1 MTDQFVSV
9 PGGRIY
15 VEVDG
20 DPSDPPVVLIHAGIA
35 NLRAWDAM
43 VPLLVAGSYR
53 VVRYDM
59 RNFGRSTT
67 DEVDYS
73 DRDDALAVL
82 DALGIGRAPFVGNSR
97 GGMVSIDTAIEY
109 PERVVAV
116 VGVGSGI
123 GGFDGDLTPIE
134 IELVDEMEALESAVP
149 MDAAAIADVDIRLWV
164 DGPGQPPT
172 RVPAAIREAIR
183 AWDTPYYLPDHVE
196 PRPIR
201 LDPPAVERLDELRCP
216 VLAVAGAVDLSEV
229 AQAAHLLAAQAP
241 DARAVILP
249 DVAHMIGMEVPE
261 ALAELIIDFLAPLP
275 RWS

>member
-1 MTDQFVSV
+1 MTEQFVPV

-15 VEVDG
+15 VEIDG
-20 DPSDPPVVLIHAGIA
+20 DQADPPVILIHAGIA

-43 VPLLVAGSYR
+43 VPLLVDADYR

-59 RNFGRSTT
+59 RSWGRSTT
-67 DEVDYS
+67 EEVDYS
-73 DRDDALAVL
+73 DRADAIAVL

-109 PERVVAV
+109 PERVAAV

-123 GGFDGDLTPIE
+123 YGFDGELTPLE
-134 IELVDEMEALESAVP
+134 IELADEMEALESAVP
-149 MDAAAIADVDIRLWV
+149 MDAAAIADIDVRFWV

-172 RVPAAIREAIR
+172 RVPAAIREAVR
-183 AWDTPYYLPDHVE
+183 AWDTPNYLSEHVE
-196 PRPIR
+196 GRAVL
-201 LDPPAVERLDELRCP
+201 LDPPAVERLAELRCP
-216 VLAVAGAVDLSEV
+216 VLAVAGAVDVSEV
-229 AQAAHLLAAQAP
+229 VQAAHLLEAKAP
-241 DARAVILP
+241 NARAVILP

>member
-1 MTDQFVSV
+1 MTEQFVPV

-20 DPSDPPVVLIHAGIA
+20 TPSDPPVVLIHAGIA

-43 VPLLVAGSYR
+43 VPLVVAGGYR

-59 RNFGRSTT
+59 RSFGRSTT
-67 DEVDYS
+67 DDVDYS
-73 DRDDALAVL
+73 DRDDAVAVL
-82 DALGIGRAPFVGNSR
+82 DALGIVRAPFVGNSR

-109 PERVVAV
+109 PDRVVAV

-123 GGFDGDLTPIE
+123 GGFDGELTPIE
-134 IELVDEMEALESAVP
+134 MELVDEMEALESAVP
-149 MDAAAIADVDIRLWV
+149 MDPAAIADVDIRLWV

-172 RVPAAIREAIR
+172 RVAAAIRESIR
-183 AWDTPYYLPDHVE
+183 AWDMPNYLAEHVDGRAI
-196 PRPIR
+196 P
-201 LDPPAVERLDELRCP
+201 LDPPAVDRLGEIRCP

-229 AQAAHLLAAQAP
+229 AQAAHLLAAEAP
-241 DARAVILP
+241 NARAVILP

-261 ALAELIIDFLAPLP
+261 VLAALIIDFLAPLP

>member
-1 MTDQFVSV
+1 MPV

-20 DPSDPPVVLIHAGIA
+20 DPSDPPIVLIHAGIA

-43 VPLLVAGSYR
+43 VPLLVDAEYR

-59 RNFGRSTT
+59 RSWGRSTT
-67 DEVDYS
+67 EEVDYS
-73 DRDDALAVL
+73 DRDDAIAVL

-109 PERVVAV
+109 PERVAAV

-123 GGFDGDLTPIE
+123 YGFDGELTPLE
-134 IELVDEMEALESAVP
+134 IELADEMEALESAVP
-149 MDAAAIADVDIRLWV
+149 MDAAAIADIDIRFWV

-172 RVPAAIREAIR
+172 RVPAVIREAVR
-183 AWDTPYYLPDHVE
+183 EMDTPNYLSEHVE
-196 PRPIR
+196 GRAVL
-201 LDPPAVERLDELRCP
+201 LDPPAVERLAELRCP
-216 VLAVAGAVDLSEV
+216 VLAVAGAVDVSEV
-229 AQAAHLLAAQAP
+229 VQAAHLLEAKAPNAQ
-241 DARAVILP
+241 AVILP

-261 ALAELIIDFLAPLP
+261 ALAELIIDFLVPLP

>member
-1 MTDQFVSV
+1 MTDRFVLV
-9 PGGRIY
+9 PGGRLY
-15 VEVDG
+15 VEDDG
-20 DPSDPPVVLIHAGIA
+20 DPADPPVMLIHAGIA

-43 VPLLVAGSYR
+43 VPLLVAAGYR

-59 RNFGRSTT
+59 RSFGRSTT
-67 DEVDYS
+67 KEVDYS
-73 DRDDALAVL
+73 DRDDAVAVL
-82 DALGIGRAPFVGNSR
+82 DALGIVRAPFVGNSR

-109 PERVVAV
+109 PDRVVAV

-123 GGFDGDLTPIE
+123 GGFDGELTPIE

-172 RVPAAIREAIR
+172 RVAAAIRDSIR
-183 AWDTPYYLPDHVE
+183 AWDTPNYLPDHVD

-201 LDPPAVERLDELRCP
+201 LDPPAVQRLDELRCP

-229 AQAAHLLAAQAP
+229 AQAAHLLAAEAP
-241 DARAVILP
+241 NARAVILP
-249 DVAHMIGMEVPE
+249 DVAHMIGMEVPDE
-261 ALAELIIDFLAPLP
+261 LAALIIDFLAPQP

>member
-1 MTDQFVSV
+1 MTDQFVPV

-20 DPSDPPVVLIHAGIA
+20 DPSNPPVVLVHAGIA

-43 VPLLVAGSYR
+43 VPLMVAGAYR

-59 RNFGRSTT
+59 RSFGRSTT

-116 VGVGSGI
+116 VGVASGI
-123 GGFDGDLTPIE
+123 GGFDGDLTPVE
-134 IELVDEMEALESAVP
+134 IELVDEMDALESAVP

-172 RVPAAIREAIR
+172 RVAAAIRDAIR
-183 AWDTPYYLPDHVE
+183 AWDTPYYLPDHVD

-201 LDPPAVERLDELRCP
+201 LDPPAVERLAELRCP
-216 VLAVAGAVDLSEV
+216 VLAVAGALDLSEV
-229 AQAAHLLAAQAP
+229 AQAAHLLAAKAP
-241 DARAVILP
+241 HARAVILP

-261 ALAELIIDFLAPLP
+261 ALAGLIIDFLGPLP

>member
-1 MTDQFVSV
+1 MTDRFVPV
-9 PGGRIY
+9 PGGRLY

-20 DPSDPPVVLIHAGIA
+20 DPTRPPVVLVHAGIA

-43 VPLLVAGSYR
+43 VPLLVAGDYR
-53 VVRYDM
+53 IVRYDM
-59 RNFGRSTT
+59 RSFGRSTT
-67 DEVDYS
+67 NEVDYS

-109 PERVVAV
+109 PDRVVAV
-116 VGVGSGI
+116 VGVGAGI
-123 GGFDGDLTPIE
+123 GGFDGELTPVE

-172 RVPAAIREAIR
+172 RVPAVIREAIR
-183 AWDTPYYLPDHVE
+183 AWDTPYYLPDHVD

-201 LDPPAVERLDELRCP
+201 LDPPAVERLAELRCP
-216 VLAVAGAVDLSEV
+216 ALAVAGALDLSEV
-229 AQAAHLLAAQAP
+229 AQAAHLLAAKAP

-249 DVAHMIGMEVPE
+249 DVAHMIGMEVPDT
-261 ALAELIIDFLAPLP
+261 LAELIIDFLAPLP

>member
-1 MTDQFVSV
+1 MPV

-20 DPSDPPVVLIHAGIA
+20 ATSDPPVVLIHAGIA

-43 VPLLVAGSYR
+43 VPLLVAAAYR

-59 RNFGRSTT
+59 RAFGRSTT
-67 DEVDYS
+67 EEVDYS
-73 DRDDALAVL
+73 DRDDAVAVL

-109 PERVVAV
+109 PDRVVAV

-123 GGFDGDLTPIE
+123 GGFDGELTPTE

-172 RVPAAIREAIR
+172 RVSPAIREAIR
-183 AWDTPYYLPDHVE
+183 AWDTPYYLPEHVE
-196 PRPIR
+196 TRPIR
-201 LDPPAVERLDELRCP
+201 LEPPAVERLRELRCP
-216 VLAVAGAVDLSEV
+216 VLAVAGAVDVSEV
-229 AQAAHLLAAQAP
+229 VQAARLLEAQAP
-241 DARAVILP
+241 DARAVVLP
-249 DVAHMIGMEVPE
+249 DVAHMIGMEVPDT
-261 ALAELIIDFLAPLP
+261 LAGLIIEFLAPLP

>member
-1 MTDQFVSV
+1 MTDQFVPV
-9 PGGRIY
+9 PGGRLY

-20 DPSDPPVVLIHAGIA
+20 DPGHPPVVLVHAGIA

-43 VPLLVAGSYR
+43 VPLVVAGGYR

-59 RNFGRSTT
+59 RSFGRSTT

-73 DRDDALAVL
+73 DRDDAIAVL
-82 DALGIGRAPFVGNSR
+82 DSLGIARAPFVGNSR
-97 GGMVSIDTAIEY
+97 GGMVSIDTAIEH

-123 GGFDGDLTPIE
+123 GGFDGELTPVE
-134 IELVDEMEALESAVP
+134 IELADEMEALESAVP

-183 AWDTPYYLPDHVE
+183 AWDTPYYLPDHVD

-201 LDPPAVERLDELRCP
+201 LDPPAADRLSELRCP
-216 VLAVAGAVDLSEV
+216 VLAVAGAVDVSEV
-229 AQAAHLLAAQAP
+229 VQAARLLEAKAP
-241 DARAVILP
+241 DARAVVLP

-261 ALAELIIDFLAPLP
+261 TLTRLVIEFLAPLP